1 MKKVFLIFLVVLMAL
16 ALVACKQEQE
26 DNGGG
31 GSSATAEMPIA
42 KSEGQAAL
50 VEQGASAKNIDNTG
64 FRIKLCV
71 TEYDADNGTITSAI
85 DIGGLS
91 DIYWIGTDED
101 NDGTVDEYNYF
112 KDIDDQAYY
121 YSSEYN
127 KLLNLSIVSMT
138 GSVKDNIFG
147 KLVDAMLYRTYNTA
161 ILNYCVQGD
170 DDTIDGVDCSTYTA
184 TIPSYYGMESAS
196 LKFWVNK
203 EFGFTMK
210 ITYDG
215 NDSFSYTM
223 TSCKLKDADTEGL
236 ASYAAIADLD
246 SDDIIASLE
255 AYTEYIAS
263 LE

>member
-26 DNGGG
+26 DTGGD
-31 GSSATAEMPIA
+31 SSTTAEMPIA

-50 VEQGASAKNIDNTG
+50 VEQGASAKDIDHTG

-85 DIGGLS
+85 DIGGYS

-101 NDGTVDEYNYF
+101 NDGTVDEYTYF

-121 YSSEYN
+121 YDSEYN
-127 KLLNLSIVSMT
+127 KLLNLSIGGMT
-138 GSVKDNIFG
+138 GSVRDNIFG
-147 KLVDAMLYRTYNTA
+147 KLIDAMLYRTYNAA

-170 DDTIDGVDCSTYTA
+170 DDTIDGVDCATYTA

-203 EFGFTMK
+203 EYGFTMK

-215 NDSFSYTM
+215 NDSFTYTM
-223 TSCKLKDADTEGL
+223 TSCELTNASTSGL
-236 ASYAAIADLD
+236 TYYSAISELD

-255 AYTEYIAS
+255 EYTAYIAS
-263 LE
+263 LAE